1 MKRTWWTT
9 GVLFF
14 LKTELGGLV
23 VMCMFFG
30 PYFFRTATRIR
41 LRSDTVATPFCWQL
55 LITCNCHST
64 MWLCSVCG
72 YGLLI
77 WHRHQHADKNM
88 VLKWF
93 RWLKNAPPEYW
104 ACNASETGIG
114 RKTSPQAVDHGRT
127 CSSWSSNF
135 EISAWHFLGKS
146 AIQKRTGSG
155 HMRDWDQILHLL
167 NPNYIP
173 QGANMRT
180 AVSWGKNPIMP
191 IPRNLLC

>member
-1 MKRTWWTT
+1 MKRTWWTM

-30 PYFFRTATRIR
+30 PYFFRTAARIR

-77 WHRHQHADKNM
+77 WHRHPHADKNM

-114 RKTSPQAVDHGRT
+114 RKTSQAVDHGRT